1 MITLVQELYAIA
13 EEVEKNRNLTRAIEK
28 VKQGWEGET
37 ADNFLEKC
45 ERLRN
50 LINNEATNIR
60 NLAANL
66 NEEIKGGN

>member
-1 MITLVQELYAIA
+1 VITLVQELYAIA